1 MGGWIVTPAGGGP
14 GAPGLAGFSAVV
26 RETASDGRLVID
38 RFKSKKTLNM
48 AAMEDPARAA
58 HWRKIGGAVLGL
70 ALLAAAVGVAARGV
84 DLAALRAVPRW
95 VLPAIAVGV
104 GVNLLATATLML
116 LITRGFAGG
125 EAVRWGEMVALSAWS
140 GLLNYVPV
148 IRAGLW
154 GRAAYLKRVH
164 GLAVRDSVVILLIT
178 LGLAAAVLGALG
190 VLGTVLRGWWF
201 WAGCGLAG
209 AVLSVLVIAGARRVP
224 GRFPRL
230 GPQFDAA
237 KARPGGWVP
246 LRLLD
251 LAAAAGRLW
260 LGFYAVGHVITVREA
275 VVLTC
280 ASLLVKLTGLTPNG
294 LGLSEWAVAAVAAA
308 VSPVSAASAAAA
320 ALVDR
325 AVEVLMAVVAGLI
338 GWAAL
343 RRSGRWTTGGGR
355 FSGR

>member
-1 MGGWIVTPAGGGP
+1 
-14 GAPGLAGFSAVV
+14 
-26 RETASDGRLVID
+26 
-38 RFKSKKTLNM
+38 M
-48 AAMEDPARAA
+48 AAMDGEPRQAR
-58 HWRKIGGAVLGL
+58 WRKIGGAVLGL

-84 DLAALRAVPRW
+84 DVAALRAAPGW

-116 LITRGFAGG
+116 LITRGFPGG
-125 EAVRWGEMVALSAWS
+125 ETVRWGEMAALTAWS

-178 LGLAAAVLGALG
+178 LGLAAVVLGAVGLVG
-190 VLGTVLRGWWF
+190 LVLRGWWF
-201 WAGCGLAG
+201 WGGVAVVGVGMTG
-209 AVLSVLVIAGARRVP
+209 AAEWGARR
-224 GRFPRL
+224 
-230 GPQFDAA
+230 PQAA
-237 KARPGGWVP
+237 GLRGGAWAWVP

-260 LGFYAVGHVITVREA
+260 LGFYAVGQVITVREA

-294 LGLSEWAVAAVAAA
+294 LGLSEWTVAAVAAA

-325 AVEVLMAVVAGLI
+325 AVEVLVAVAAGLA

-343 RRSGRWTTGGGR
+343 RRSGR
-355 FSGR
+355 

>member
-1 MGGWIVTPAGGGP
+1 MTGM
-14 GAPGLAGFSAVV
+14 
-26 RETASDGRLVID
+26 D
-38 RFKSKKTLNM
+38 
-48 AAMEDPARAA
+48 DPARAA
-58 HWRKIGGAVLGL
+58 RWRKIGGTVLGL
-70 ALLAAAVGVAARGV
+70 ALLAGAVAVAARGV
-84 DLAALRAVPRW
+84 DVAALRAAPVW
-95 VLPAIAVGV
+95 VLPAIAAGV
-104 GVNLLATATLML
+104 GVNLLATAALML
-116 LITRGFAGG
+116 LITRGFPGG
-125 EAVRWGEMVALSAWS
+125 EAVRWGEMVALTAWS

-178 LGLAAAVLGALG
+178 LGLAGVVLGGLG
-190 VLGTVLRGWWF
+190 VLGLMLRGWWF
-201 WAGCGLAG
+201 WGGAAVAVAVLAG
-209 AVLSVLVIAGARRVP
+209 ATVWGTRRPQAAGLRGSAW
-224 GRFPRL
+224 
-230 GPQFDAA
+230 A
-237 KARPGGWVP
+237 WVP

-294 LGLSEWAVAAVAAA
+294 LGLSEWTVAAVAAA

-325 AVEVLMAVVAGLI
+325 AIEIIIAVAAGLA

-343 RRSGRWTTGGGR
+343 RRSRSTT
-355 FSGR
+355 